1 MGDTGAV
8 ASPDPRPRPDVA
20 MPDHPDDHLPT
31 AALRRPAERYGDD
44 HGRRPLAVALK
55 AALGVVVVALLAV
68 LGWIG
73 WHVATPGV
81 AASLVGYR
89 IDGRDVHVQ
98 VEVVKGAD
106 ATVTCRVRAQDRSA
120 TTIGTTEVRVGPPE
134 HGKRSVIDVLVRTS
148 GTPVNGDLVGCRR
161 G

>member
-1 MGDTGAV
+1 M
-8 ASPDPRPRPDVA
+8 ASPDPRPLDEPAADDV
-20 MPDHPDDHLPT
+20 P
-31 AALRRPAERYGDD
+31 AAPLRRPADRYGDD
-44 HGRRPLAVALK
+44 RGRRPLALATL
-55 AALGVVVVALLAV
+55 AVVVLVLLGV

-73 WHVATPGV
+73 YHVATPGV
-81 AASLVGYR
+81 SASLVGYR

-120 TTIGTTEVRVGPPE
+120 TTIGTTEVTVGPPE
-134 HGKRSVIDVLVRTS
+134 HGRRSVVDVLVRTS

>member
-1 MGDTGAV
+1 V
-8 ASPDPRPRPDVA
+8 ASPDPRPL
-20 MPDHPDDHLPT
+20 DDAAADDLPT
-31 AALRRPAERYGDD
+31 TSLRRPAERYGDD
-44 HGRRPLAVALK
+44 RGRRPLAL
-55 AALGVVVVALLAV
+55 AALGVVVLALLGV

-73 WHVATPGV
+73 YHLATPGV
-81 AASLVGYR
+81 SASLVGYR

-134 HGKRSVIDVLVRTS
+134 HGRRSVIDVLVRTS

>member
-1 MGDTGAV
+1 M
-8 ASPDPRPRPDVA
+8 ASPDPRLDEPA
-20 MPDHPDDHLPT
+20 PDDVP
-31 AALRRPAERYGDD
+31 AAPPRRRPAERYGDD
-44 HGRRPLAVALK
+44 RGRRPLALVAI
-55 AALGVVVVALLAV
+55 GVVVLALLGV

-81 AASLVGYR
+81 TASLVGYR

-98 VEVVKGAD
+98 VEVVKGTD

-134 HGKRSVIDVLVRTS
+134 HGRRSIVDVLVRTS
-148 GTPVNGDLVGCRR
+148 GTPVNGDLVGCRT